1 MLKRYGVNRSM
12 RKDIS
17 DRPKIG
23 WIGSG
28 KMGIPMRMKSLVC
41 QFLGTMKAQGKGELD
56 FFGLVKLLEEMA
68 GIKA

>member
-1 MLKRYGVNRSM
+1 
-12 RKDIS
+12 
-17 DRPKIG
+17 
-23 WIGSG
+23 
-28 KMGIPMRMKSLVC
+28 MGIPMRMKSLVMKSLVC

>member
-1 MLKRYGVNRSM
+1 MAEKQ
-12 RKDIS
+12 
-17 DRPKIG
+17 KIG
-23 WIGSG
+23 WIGLG
-28 KMGIPMRMKSLVC
+28 KMGVPMSMTSLVR

>member
-1 MLKRYGVNRSM
+1 M
-12 RKDIS
+12 
-17 DRPKIG
+17 
-23 WIGSG
+23 G
-28 KMGIPMRMKSLVC
+28 KMGIPMRMKSLVR